1 MIRELKEFYY
11 LNFCPVAET
20 RGAITSVIVNNAI
33 TGAISF
39 EYQTNYIAEGKKY
52 EKAFLNSPE
61 SLGLQ
66 TGDSVLVL
74 YAVTRPEISILAA
87 AGFNWKTLIWS
98 LGGLTVILIFLVD
111 ALVKL
116 FRNCP
121 QTPVNLQR

>member
-1 MIRELKEFYY
+1 MMRELKEFYY

-20 RGAITSVIVNNAI
+20 RGAITNVIEHNAI
-33 TGAISF
+33 TGGISF
-39 EYQTNYIAEGKKY
+39 EYQTNYMAEGKKY

-66 TGDSVLVL
+66 TGDSVVVS
-74 YAVTRPEISILAA
+74 YAITKPGISILAA
-87 AGFNWKTLIWS
+87 AGFNWKGLLWS
-98 LGGLTVILIFLVD
+98 LAGLTVILIFLVD